1 MKWIA
6 HLFVGVLFASTV
18 STVSAQELTGRVV
31 DATDG
36 RPLAGAILLAADSTG
51 RQAGYTTSAADGAF
65 HLRPRQGMRAAWI
78 DVSMMGYRAQRF
90 DAARLPQEIRL
101 EASAVEI
108 REVEIRAPR
117 LSLRGDTV
125 SYNVSSFTEAQDRTI
140 ADVLRKM
147 PGIEIE
153 KSGEIRYNG
162 KAINKFYIEGMDMLD
177 GRYGLATNNI
187 APQDVASVEV
197 LENHQPIKAL
207 RDVLYSDR
215 AALNL
220 RLKKQARAHWTGTL
234 RGEGG
239 WSPDEV
245 LGRGSVF
252 AMRIAAQSQSMLNL
266 KGENT
271 GGDPTADLRQLTVEE
286 MLNGADNRYETPEWF
301 STGLSE
307 APLDDSRTRMNR
319 SAMGSADYLR
329 KLTDDYQLSGH
340 VAYGYDRL
348 TSDYA
353 SRIVRYLSDGELT
366 EELAERARRVDRQ
379 VGAHLKLLANTER
392 FYLMDRLSADLAWS
406 DFDAATTGTYPNRQQ
421 AEAPVHRVE
430 NDLSY
435 IRRSGRRTLTVTSNL
450 LWLTQ
455 PQQLDVLREGSAQ
468 HQRLDVDLLRMNH
481 NIAWGLEAGRR
492 WVFQFKGGVEA
503 LYRRFD
509 TALSGLEGVTAGP
522 LAADTRFGYGSLYLR
537 PTATYRT
544 QRLRLIFALPVDWRW
559 YRYTGGS
566 SCPLLWS
573 ANLSARWTPSA
584 CWTLS
589 ASGAMGEQGPDDQS
603 IYSVALLRDYR
614 TLTSGVAS
622 PRITLTRML
631 TTGVDYKNPLSG
643 IFAHLFLQRSW
654 SDRPWLATQ
663 EFEGDYIVAGQL
675 REVNRM
681 RSWSLSSGVSTNIDA
696 LHGQA
701 GVDLAWND
709 SSLEIRQQGVRMPYR
724 SGMLTLSP
732 RVNLRAARWLNIEYT
747 FNYRYTQLRIES
759 AVPTDR
765 HTFDQRLQLNL
776 TPAKN
781 LVLQLTGE
789 HYRTQLSDTQNKHLL
804 LVDASVRWKVGE
816 RWELWASATN
826 LLNETEY
833 AYTLFDGLS
842 TSSCRY
848 AIRPRDLLLGA
859 SWRF

>member
-1 MKWIA
+1 MKWIVFIA
-6 HLFVGVLFASTV
+6 VLLGFASAA
-18 STVSAQELTGRVV
+18 SAQELAGRVV
-31 DATDG
+31 DAADG
-36 RPLAGAILLAADSTG
+36 WPLAGAILLAADSTG
-51 RQAGYTTSAADGAF
+51 RQAGYTTSATDGTF
-65 HLRPRQGMRAAWI
+65 RLRPRQGMRAAWI

-90 DAARLPQEIRL
+90 DAARLPQELRL
-101 EASAVEI
+101 EASAVAI

-125 SYNVSSFTEAQDRTI
+125 SYNVASFTEAQDRTI

-147 PGIEIE
+147 PGIEVE
-153 KSGEIRYNG
+153 KTGEIRYNG
-162 KAINKFYIEGMDMLD
+162 EAINKFYIEGMDMLD
-177 GRYGLATNNI
+177 GRYSLATNNI

-197 LENHQPIKAL
+197 MENHQPIKAL

-220 RLKKQARAHWTGTL
+220 RLKKQARSHWTRTL
-234 RGEGG
+234 RGAGG
-239 WSPDEV
+239 WSPDEA
-245 LGRGSVF
+245 LGSGSAF

-266 KGENT
+266 KGDNT
-271 GGDPTADLRQLTVEE
+271 GEDPTADLHQLTVEE
-286 MLNGADNRYETPEWF
+286 MLNGADNRYEAPAWF

-307 APLDDSRTRMNR
+307 APLDDRRTRLNR
-319 SAMGSADYLR
+319 SVMTSADHLR

-348 TSDYA
+348 TSDCA
-353 SRIVRYLSDGELT
+353 SRIVRYLSDGELA
-366 EELAERARRVDRQ
+366 EELAEQAGLTDRQ
-379 VGAHLKLLANTER
+379 LAAHLKLLANTER

-406 DFDAATTGTYPNRQQ
+406 DFDAATTGSYPNRQQ
-421 AEAPVHRVE
+421 TEASAYRME
-430 NDLSY
+430 NDLNY

-455 PQQLDVLREGSAQ
+455 PQQLDVVRDGSAQ
-468 HQRLDVDLLRMNH
+468 RPTLDVDLLRMNH
-481 NIAWGLEAGRR
+481 HVAWGLEAGRR
-492 WVFQFKGGVEA
+492 WVFQLKGGIAA

-509 TALSGLEGVTAGP
+509 SSLNGLGIETSAP
-522 LAADTRFGYGSLYLR
+522 LAAENRFGYGSLYLR

-544 QRLRLIFALPVDWRW
+544 QRLRLMFALPVDWRY

-566 SCPLLWS
+566 DSPLLWS

-589 ASGAMGEQGPDDQS
+589 ASGAAGEQGAADAT
-603 IYSVALLRDYR
+603 IYPTVLLRDYR
-614 TLTSGVAS
+614 TLASGVALPVS
-622 PRITLTRML
+622 TPVRML
-631 TTGVDYKNPLSG
+631 AAGANYKNPLSG

-654 SDRPWLATQ
+654 YDLPWLATQ
-663 EFEGDYIVAGQL
+663 DFEGDYIVSGQL
-675 REVNRM
+675 REANRM
-681 RSWSLSSGVSTNIDA
+681 ASWSLASGVSTNIDA

-701 GVDLAWND
+701 GVDLAWSD
-709 SSLEIRQQGVRMPYR
+709 TRMEIRQQEIRMPYR
-724 SGMLTLSP
+724 SGVLTLSP
-732 RVNLRAARWLNIEYT
+732 RVNLRAARWFNVEYT

-759 AVPTDR
+759 AAPTDR
-765 HTFDQRLQLNL
+765 HAFDQRLQLNF
-776 TPAKN
+776 TPTQN

-789 HYRTQLSDTQNKHLL
+789 HYRTQLSDTQSKHLV

-816 RWELWASATN
+816 RWELWASAAN

-842 TSSCRY
+842 SSACRY
-848 AIRPRDLLLGA
+848 AIRPCNLLLGA

>member
-1 MKWIA
+1 MKWTVFIA
-6 HLFVGVLFASTV
+6 VILGFASA
-18 STVSAQELTGRVV
+18 VSAQELTGRVV
-31 DATDG
+31 DAADG

-51 RQAGYTTSAADGAF
+51 RQTGYATSAADGAF
-65 HLRPRQGMRAAWI
+65 RLRPRQGMRAARI

-125 SYNVSSFTEAQDRTI
+125 SYNVASFTEAQDRTI

-147 PGIEIE
+147 PGIEVE

-162 KAINKFYIEGMDMLD
+162 EAINKFYIEGMDMLD
-177 GRYGLATNNI
+177 GRYSLATNNI

-197 LENHQPIKAL
+197 MENHQPIKAL

-220 RLKKQARAHWTGTL
+220 RLKKQARSHWTGTL
-234 RGEGG
+234 RGAGG
-239 WSPDEV
+239 GSPDEV
-245 LGRGSVF
+245 LGSGSAF

-266 KGENT
+266 KGGNT
-271 GGDPTADLRQLTVEE
+271 GEDPTADLHQLTAEE
-286 MLNGADNRYETPEWF
+286 MLNGADNRYEAPAWF

-307 APLDDSRTRMNR
+307 APLDDSRTRLNR
-319 SAMGSADYLR
+319 SAMASADHLR

-340 VAYGYDRL
+340 VAWGYDRL

-353 SRIVRYLSDGELT
+353 SRIVRYLSDGELA
-366 EELAERARRVDRQ
+366 EELAERARLTDRQ
-379 VGAHLKLLANTER
+379 LAAHVKLLANTER

-406 DFDAATTGTYPNRQQ
+406 DFDAATTGSYPNRQQ
-421 AEAPVHRVE
+421 TEAPTHRVE
-430 NDLSY
+430 NDLNY
-435 IRRSGRRTLTVTSNL
+435 IRRTGRRTLTVTSNL

-455 PQQLDVLREGSAQ
+455 PQQLDVVREGSAQ
-468 HQRLDVDLLRMNH
+468 RQQLDVDLLRMNH

-492 WVFQFKGGVEA
+492 WSFQFKGGIAA
-503 LYRRFD
+503 LCQRFD
-509 TALSGLEGVTAGP
+509 SSLSGLEAETSAP

-544 QRLRLIFALPVDWRW
+544 QRLRLMFALPADWRY
-559 YRYTGGS
+559 YRYTGGNS
-566 SCPLLWS
+566 SPLLWS

-584 CWTLS
+584 CWALS
-589 ASGAMGEQGPDDQS
+589 ASGAAGEQGAAEATVYP
-603 IYSVALLRDYR
+603 ATLLRDYR
-614 TLTSGVAS
+614 TLASGAATPV
-622 PRITLTRML
+622 PTPVRML
-631 TTGVDYKNPLSG
+631 TAGANYKNPLSG

-654 SDRPWLATQ
+654 YDLPWLATQ
-663 EFEGDYIVAGQL
+663 DFEGDYIVSGQL
-675 REVNRM
+675 REANRM
-681 RSWSLSSGVSTNIDA
+681 ASWNLSTGLSTHIDA

-701 GVDLAWND
+701 GVDLAWSD
-709 SSLEIRQQGVRMPYR
+709 TRMEIRQQGVRMPYR
-724 SGMLTLSP
+724 SGVLTLSP

-759 AVPTDR
+759 AAPTDR
-765 HTFDQRLQLNL
+765 HAFDQRLQLNF

-789 HYRTQLSDTQNKHLL
+789 HYRTQLSDTRSKHLIL
-804 LVDASVRWKVGE
+804 ADVSLRWKAGL
-816 RWELWASATN
+816 RWEFFASAAN

-842 TSSCRY
+842 SSACRY
-848 AIRPRDLLLGA
+848 AIRPRDLLVGFN
-859 SWRF
+859 WKF

>member
-1 MKWIA
+1 MRWIVFIA
-6 HLFVGVLFASTV
+6 VILGFASA
-18 STVSAQELTGRVV
+18 VSAQELTGRVV
-31 DATDG
+31 DAADG

-51 RQAGYTTSAADGAF
+51 RQAGYATSAADGAF
-65 HLRPRQGMRAAWI
+65 RLRPRQGMRAARI

-125 SYNVSSFTEAQDRTI
+125 SYNVASFTEAQDRTI

-147 PGIEIE
+147 PGIEVE

-162 KAINKFYIEGMDMLD
+162 EAINKFYIEGMDMLD
-177 GRYGLATNNI
+177 GRYSLATNNI

-197 LENHQPIKAL
+197 MENHQPIKAL

-220 RLKKQARAHWTGTL
+220 RLKKQARSHWTGTL
-234 RGEGG
+234 RGAGG
-239 WSPDEV
+239 GSPDEV
-245 LGRGSVF
+245 LGSGSAF

-266 KGENT
+266 KGGNT
-271 GGDPTADLRQLTVEE
+271 GEDPTADLHQLTAEE
-286 MLNGADNRYETPEWF
+286 MLNGADNRYEAPAWF

-307 APLDDSRTRMNR
+307 APLDDSRTRLNR
-319 SAMGSADYLR
+319 SAMASADHLR

-340 VAYGYDRL
+340 VAWGYDRL

-353 SRIVRYLSDGELT
+353 SRIVRYLSDGELA
-366 EELAERARRVDRQ
+366 EELAERARLTDRQ
-379 VGAHLKLLANTER
+379 LAAHVKLLANTER

-406 DFDAATTGTYPNRQQ
+406 DFDAATTGSYPNRQQ
-421 AEAPVHRVE
+421 TEAPTHRVE
-430 NDLSY
+430 NDLNY
-435 IRRSGRRTLTVTSNL
+435 IRRTGRRTLTVTSNL

-455 PQQLDVLREGSAQ
+455 PQQLDVVREGSAQ
-468 HQRLDVDLLRMNH
+468 RQQLDVDLLRMNH

-492 WVFQFKGGVEA
+492 WSFQFKGGIAA
-503 LYRRFD
+503 LCRRFD
-509 TALSGLEGVTAGP
+509 SSLSGLEAETSAP

-544 QRLRLIFALPVDWRW
+544 QRLRLMFALPADWRY

-566 SCPLLWS
+566 SSPLLWS

-584 CWTLS
+584 CWALS
-589 ASGAMGEQGPDDQS
+589 ASGAAGEQGAAEATVYP
-603 IYSVALLRDYR
+603 ATLLRDYR
-614 TLTSGVAS
+614 TLASGAATPV
-622 PRITLTRML
+622 PTPVRML
-631 TTGVDYKNPLSG
+631 TAGANYKNPLSG

-654 SDRPWLATQ
+654 YDLPWLATQ
-663 EFEGDYIVAGQL
+663 DFEGDYIVSGQL
-675 REVNRM
+675 REANRM
-681 RSWSLSSGVSTNIDA
+681 ASWNLSTGLSTHIDA

-701 GVDLAWND
+701 GVDLAWSD
-709 SSLEIRQQGVRMPYR
+709 TRMEVCQQGVRMPYR
-724 SGMLTLSP
+724 SGVLTLSP
-732 RVNLRAARWLNIEYT
+732 RVNLRAARWLNVEYT

-759 AVPTDR
+759 AAPTDR
-765 HTFDQRLQLNL
+765 HAFDQRLQLNF

-789 HYRTQLSDTQNKHLL
+789 HYRTQLSDTRSKHLIL
-804 LVDASVRWKVGE
+804 ADVSLRWKAGL
-816 RWELWASATN
+816 RWEFFASAAN

-842 TSSCRY
+842 SSACRY
-848 AIRPRDLLLGA
+848 AIRPRDLLVGFN
-859 SWRF
+859 WKF

>member
-1 MKWIA
+1 MKWIVFIA
-6 HLFVGVLFASTV
+6 VLLGFASAA
-18 STVSAQELTGRVV
+18 SAQELAGRVV
-31 DATDG
+31 DAADG

-51 RQAGYTTSAADGAF
+51 RQAGYTTSATDGTF
-65 HLRPRQGMRAAWI
+65 RLRPRQGMRAAWI

-90 DAARLPQEIRL
+90 DAARLPQELRL
-101 EASAVEI
+101 EASAVAI

-125 SYNVSSFTEAQDRTI
+125 SYNVASFTEAQDRTI

-147 PGIEIE
+147 PGIEVE
-153 KSGEIRYNG
+153 KTGEIRYNG
-162 KAINKFYIEGMDMLD
+162 EAINKFYIEGMDMLD
-177 GRYGLATNNI
+177 GRYSLATNNI

-197 LENHQPIKAL
+197 MENHQPIKAL

-220 RLKKQARAHWTGTL
+220 RLKKQARSHWTGTL
-234 RGEGG
+234 RGAGG
-239 WSPDEV
+239 WSPDEA
-245 LGRGSVF
+245 LGSGSAF

-266 KGENT
+266 KGDNT
-271 GGDPTADLRQLTVEE
+271 GEDPTADLHQLTVEE
-286 MLNGADNRYETPEWF
+286 MLNGADNRYETPAWF

-307 APLDDSRTRMNR
+307 APLDDRRTRLNR
-319 SAMGSADYLR
+319 SVMTSADHLR

-348 TSDYA
+348 TSDCA
-353 SRIVRYLSDGELT
+353 SRIVRYLSDGELA
-366 EELAERARRVDRQ
+366 EELAEQAGLTDRQ
-379 VGAHLKLLANTER
+379 LAAHLKLLANTER

-406 DFDAATTGTYPNRQQ
+406 DFDAATTGSYPNRQQ
-421 AEAPVHRVE
+421 TEAPAYRME
-430 NDLSY
+430 NDLNY

-455 PQQLDVLREGSAQ
+455 PQQLDVVRDGSAQ
-468 HQRLDVDLLRMNH
+468 RQTLDVDLLRMNH
-481 NIAWGLEAGRR
+481 NVAWGLEAGRR
-492 WVFQFKGGVEA
+492 WLFQFKGGIAA

-509 TALSGLEGVTAGP
+509 SSLNGLGIETSAP
-522 LAADTRFGYGSLYLR
+522 LAAENRFGYGSLYLR

-544 QRLRLIFALPVDWRW
+544 QRLRLMFALPVDWRY

-566 SCPLLWS
+566 DSPLLWS

-589 ASGAMGEQGPDDQS
+589 ASGAAGEQGAADAT
-603 IYSVALLRDYR
+603 IYPTVLLRDYR
-614 TLTSGVAS
+614 TLASGVALPVS
-622 PRITLTRML
+622 TPVRML
-631 TTGVDYKNPLSG
+631 AAGANYKNPLSG

-654 SDRPWLATQ
+654 YDLPWLATQ
-663 EFEGDYIVAGQL
+663 DFEDYYIVSGRL
-675 REVNRM
+675 REANRM
-681 RSWSLSSGVSTNIDA
+681 ASWSLSSGVSTNIDA

-701 GVDLAWND
+701 GVDLAWSD
-709 SSLEIRQQGVRMPYR
+709 TRMEIRQQEIRMPYH
-724 SGMLTLSP
+724 SGVLTLSP
-732 RVNLRAARWLNIEYT
+732 RVNLRAARWFNVEYT

-759 AVPTDR
+759 AAPTDR
-765 HTFDQRLQLNL
+765 HAFDQRLQLNF
-776 TPAKN
+776 TPTQN

-789 HYRTQLSDTQNKHLL
+789 HYRTQLSDTQSKHLV

-816 RWELWASATN
+816 RWELWASAAN

-842 TSSCRY
+842 SSACRY
-848 AIRPRDLLLGA
+848 AIRPCNLLLGA

>member
-1 MKWIA
+1 MRWIVFIA
-6 HLFVGVLFASTV
+6 VILGFASA
-18 STVSAQELTGRVV
+18 VSAQELTGRVV
-31 DATDG
+31 DAADG

-51 RQAGYTTSAADGAF
+51 RQAGYATSAADGAF
-65 HLRPRQGMRAAWI
+65 CLRPRQGMRAARI
-78 DVSMMGYRAQRF
+78 DVSMMGYRTQRF

-125 SYNVSSFTEAQDRTI
+125 SYNVASFTEAQDRTI

-153 KSGEIRYNG
+153 KTGEIRYNG
-162 KAINKFYIEGMDMLD
+162 EAINKFYIEGMDMLD
-177 GRYGLATNNI
+177 GRYSLATNNI

-197 LENHQPIKAL
+197 MENHQPIKAL

-220 RLKKQARAHWTGTL
+220 RLKKQARSHWTGTL
-234 RGEGG
+234 RGAGG
-239 WSPDEV
+239 GSPDEV
-245 LGRGSVF
+245 LGSGSAF

-266 KGENT
+266 KGDNT
-271 GGDPTADLRQLTVEE
+271 GEDPTADLHQLTAEE
-286 MLNGADNRYETPEWF
+286 MLNGTDNRYEAPAWF

-307 APLDDSRTRMNR
+307 APLDDSRTRLNR
-319 SAMGSADYLR
+319 SVMASADHLR

-340 VAYGYDRL
+340 VAWGYDRL

-353 SRIVRYLSDGELT
+353 SRIVRYLSDGELA
-366 EELAERARRVDRQ
+366 EELAERARLTDRQ
-379 VGAHLKLLANTER
+379 LAAHVKLLANTER

-406 DFDAATTGTYPNRQQ
+406 DFDAATTGSYPNRQQ
-421 AEAPVHRVE
+421 TEAPTHRVE
-430 NDLSY
+430 NDLNY
-435 IRRSGRRTLTVTSNL
+435 IRRTGRRTLTVTSNL

-455 PQQLDVLREGSAQ
+455 PQQLDVVREGSAQ
-468 HQRLDVDLLRMNH
+468 RQQLDVDLLRMNH

-492 WVFQFKGGVEA
+492 WSFQFKGGIAA
-503 LYRRFD
+503 LCRRFD
-509 TALSGLEGVTAGP
+509 SSLSGLEAETSAP

-544 QRLRLIFALPVDWRW
+544 QRLRLMFALPADWRY

-566 SCPLLWS
+566 SSPLLWS

-584 CWTLS
+584 CWALS
-589 ASGAMGEQGPDDQS
+589 ASGAAGEQGAAEATVYP
-603 IYSVALLRDYR
+603 ATLLRDYR
-614 TLTSGVAS
+614 TLASGAATPV
-622 PRITLTRML
+622 PTPVRML
-631 TTGVDYKNPLSG
+631 TAGANYKNPLSG

-654 SDRPWLATQ
+654 YDLPWLATQ
-663 EFEGDYIVAGQL
+663 DFEGDYIVSGQL
-675 REVNRM
+675 REANRM
-681 RSWSLSSGVSTNIDA
+681 ASWNLSTGLSTHIDA

-701 GVDLAWND
+701 GVDLAWSD
-709 SSLEIRQQGVRMPYR
+709 TRMEVCQQGVRMPYR
-724 SGMLTLSP
+724 SGVLTLSP
-732 RVNLRAARWLNIEYT
+732 RVNLRAARWLNVEYT

-759 AVPTDR
+759 AAPTDR
-765 HTFDQRLQLNL
+765 HAFDQRLQLNF

-789 HYRTQLSDTQNKHLL
+789 HYRTQLSDTRSKHLIL
-804 LVDASVRWKVGE
+804 ADVSLRWKAGL
-816 RWELWASATN
+816 RWEFFASAAN

-842 TSSCRY
+842 SSACRY
-848 AIRPRDLLLGA
+848 AIRPRDLLVGFN
-859 SWRF
+859 WKF

>member
-1 MKWIA
+1 MKWIVFIA
-6 HLFVGVLFASTV
+6 VLLGFASAA
-18 STVSAQELTGRVV
+18 SAQELAGRVV
-31 DATDG
+31 DAADG
-36 RPLAGAILLAADSTG
+36 WPLAGAFLLAADSPG
-51 RQAGYTTSAADGAF
+51 RPAGYTTSATDGSF
-65 HLRPRQGMRAAWI
+65 RLRPRQGMRAAWI

-90 DAARLPQEIRL
+90 DAARLPQELRL
-101 EASAVEI
+101 EASAVAI

-125 SYNVSSFTEAQDRTI
+125 SYNVASFTEAQDRTI

-147 PGIEIE
+147 PGIEVE
-153 KSGEIRYNG
+153 KTGEIRYNG
-162 KAINKFYIEGMDMLD
+162 EAINKFYIEGMDMLD
-177 GRYGLATNNI
+177 GRYSLATNNI

-197 LENHQPIKAL
+197 MENHQPIKAL

-220 RLKKQARAHWTGTL
+220 RLKKQARSHWTRTL
-234 RGEGG
+234 RGAGG
-239 WSPDEV
+239 WSPDEA
-245 LGRGSVF
+245 LGSGSAF

-266 KGENT
+266 KGDNT
-271 GGDPTADLRQLTVEE
+271 GEDPTADLHQLTVEE
-286 MLNGADNRYETPEWF
+286 MLNGADNRYEAPAWF

-307 APLDDSRTRMNR
+307 APLDDRRTRLNR
-319 SAMGSADYLR
+319 SVMTSADHLR

-348 TSDYA
+348 TSDCA
-353 SRIVRYLSDGELT
+353 SRIVRYLSDGELA
-366 EELAERARRVDRQ
+366 EELAEQAGLTDRQ
-379 VGAHLKLLANTER
+379 LAAHLKLLANTER

-406 DFDAATTGTYPNRQQ
+406 DFDAATTGSYPNRQQ
-421 AEAPVHRVE
+421 TEASAYRME
-430 NDLSY
+430 NDLNY

-455 PQQLDVLREGSAQ
+455 PQQLDVVRDGSAQ
-468 HQRLDVDLLRMNH
+468 RQTLDVDLLRMNH
-481 NIAWGLEAGRR
+481 NVAWGLEAGRR
-492 WVFQFKGGVEA
+492 WLFQFKGGIAA

-509 TALSGLEGVTAGP
+509 SSLNGLGIETSAP
-522 LAADTRFGYGSLYLR
+522 LAAENRFGYGSLYLR

-544 QRLRLIFALPVDWRW
+544 QRLRLMFALPVDWRY

-566 SCPLLWS
+566 DSPLLWS

-589 ASGAMGEQGPDDQS
+589 ASGAAGEQGAADAT
-603 IYSVALLRDYR
+603 IYPTVLLRDYR
-614 TLTSGVAS
+614 TLASGVALPVS
-622 PRITLTRML
+622 TPVRML
-631 TTGVDYKNPLSG
+631 AAGANYKNPLSG

-654 SDRPWLATQ
+654 YDLPWLATQ
-663 EFEGDYIVAGQL
+663 DFEGDYIVSGQL
-675 REVNRM
+675 REANRM
-681 RSWSLSSGVSTNIDA
+681 ASWSLASGVSTNIDA

-701 GVDLAWND
+701 GVDLAWSD
-709 SSLEIRQQGVRMPYR
+709 TRMEIRQQEIRMPYR
-724 SGMLTLSP
+724 SGVLTLSP
-732 RVNLRAARWLNIEYT
+732 RVNLRAARWFNVEYT

-759 AVPTDR
+759 AAPTDR
-765 HTFDQRLQLNL
+765 HAFDQRLQLNF
-776 TPAKN
+776 TPTQN

-789 HYRTQLSDTQNKHLL
+789 HYRTQLSDTQSKHLV

-816 RWELWASATN
+816 RWELWASAAN

-842 TSSCRY
+842 SSACRY
-848 AIRPRDLLLGA
+848 AIRPCNLLLGA

>member
-1 MKWIA
+1 MKWIVF
-6 HLFVGVLFASTV
+6 FVVLLGIAASA
-18 STVSAQELTGRVV
+18 SAQELAGRVV
-31 DATDG
+31 DAADG

-65 HLRPRQGMRAAWI
+65 RLRPRQGMRAAWI

-90 DAARLPQEIRL
+90 NAARLPQEIRL
-101 EASAVEI
+101 AASAVEI

-125 SYNVSSFTEAQDRTI
+125 SYNVASFTAAQDRTI

-153 KSGEIRYNG
+153 KTGEIRYNG
-162 KAINKFYIEGMDMLD
+162 EAINKFYIEGMDMLD
-177 GRYGLATNNI
+177 GRYSLATNNI

-197 LENHQPIKAL
+197 MENHQPIKAL

-234 RGEGG
+234 RGAGG

-245 LGRGSVF
+245 LGSGSAF
-252 AMRIAAQSQSMLNL
+252 AMRIAARSQSMLNL
-266 KGENT
+266 KGDNT
-271 GGDPTADLRQLTVEE
+271 GEDPTSDLRQLTVEE

-301 STGLSE
+301 TTGLSK
-307 APLDDSRTRMNR
+307 APLDDRRTRLNR
-319 SAMGSADYLR
+319 SVMASADYLR
-329 KLTDDYQLSGH
+329 KLTEDYQLSGH
-340 VAYGYDRL
+340 VAWGYDRL

-353 SRIVRYLSDGELT
+353 SRIVRYLANGELA
-366 EELAERARRVDRQ
+366 EELAEQARLTDRQ
-379 VGAHLKLLANTER
+379 LAAQVKLLANTER

-406 DFDAATTGTYPNRQQ
+406 DFDARTTGSYPNRQQ
-421 AEAPVHRVE
+421 TEAPTHRVE
-430 NDLSY
+430 NDLNY
-435 IRRSGRRTLTVTSNL
+435 IRRTGRRTFTVTSNL

-455 PQQLDVLREGSAQ
+455 PQQLDVVREGSAQ
-468 HQRLDVDLLRMNH
+468 WQTLDVDLLRMNH
-481 NIAWGLEAGRR
+481 NVAWGLEAGRR
-492 WVFQFKGGVEA
+492 WVFQFKGGVAA

-509 TALSGLEGVTAGP
+509 AALSGLGVETSAP
-522 LAADTRFGYGSLYLR
+522 LAADTHFGYGSLYLR

-544 QRLRLIFALPVDWRW
+544 QRLRLMLALPVDWRC
-559 YRYTGGS
+559 YRYTDGS
-566 SCPLLWS
+566 SSPLLWS

-589 ASGAMGEQGPDDQS
+589 ASGAAGEQGADDSS
-603 IYSVALLRDYR
+603 IYPAALLRDYR
-614 TLTSGVAS
+614 TLASGAAS
-622 PRITLTRML
+622 PVSTSMRML
-631 TTGVDYKNPLSG
+631 AAGANYKNPLSG

-654 SDRPWLATQ
+654 YDLPWLATQ
-663 EFEGDYIVAGQL
+663 DFEGDYIVSGQL
-675 REVNRM
+675 REANRM
-681 RSWSLSSGVSTNIDA
+681 ASWSLASGVSTNIDA
-696 LHGQA
+696 LYGQA
-701 GVDLAWND
+701 GVDLTWSD
-709 SSLEIRQQGVRMPYR
+709 TQMEISQQGVRMPYR
-724 SGMLTLSP
+724 SGVLTLSP
-732 RVNLRAARWLNIEYT
+732 RVNLRAARWLNVEYT

-759 AVPTDR
+759 AAPTDR
-765 HTFDQRLQLNL
+765 HAFDQRLQLNF
-776 TPAKN
+776 TPAPN

-789 HYRTQLSDTQNKHLL
+789 HYRTQLSDTRSKHLVL
-804 LVDASVRWKVGE
+804 LDASVRWKVGQ
-816 RWELWASATN
+816 RWELWAAATN

-842 TSSCRY
+842 SSTCRY
-848 AIRPRDLLLGA
+848 AIRPCNLLLGT

>member
-1 MKWIA
+1 MKWIVF
-6 HLFVGVLFASTV
+6 FVVLLGIAASA
-18 STVSAQELTGRVV
+18 SAQELAGRVV
-31 DATDG
+31 DAADG

-65 HLRPRQGMRAAWI
+65 RLRPRQGMRAAWI

-90 DAARLPQEIRL
+90 NAARLPQEIRL
-101 EASAVEI
+101 AASAVEI

-125 SYNVSSFTEAQDRTI
+125 SYNVASFTEAQDRTI

-153 KSGEIRYNG
+153 KTGEIRYNG
-162 KAINKFYIEGMDMLD
+162 EAINKFYIEGMDMLD
-177 GRYGLATNNI
+177 GRYSLATNNI

-197 LENHQPIKAL
+197 MENHQPIKAL

-234 RGEGG
+234 RGAGG

-245 LGRGSVF
+245 LGSGSAF
-252 AMRIAAQSQSMLNL
+252 AMRIATRSQSMLNL
-266 KGENT
+266 KGDNT
-271 GGDPTADLRQLTVEE
+271 GEDPTSDLRQLTVEE

-301 STGLSE
+301 TTGLSE
-307 APLDDSRTRMNR
+307 APLDDRRTRLNHSVM
-319 SAMGSADYLR
+319 ASADYLR
-329 KLTDDYQLSGH
+329 KLTEDYQLSGH
-340 VAYGYDRL
+340 VAWGYDRL

-353 SRIVRYLSDGELT
+353 SRIVRYLANGELA
-366 EELAERARRVDRQ
+366 EELAEQAGLTDRQ
-379 VGAHLKLLANTER
+379 LAAHLKLLANTER

-406 DFDAATTGTYPNRQQ
+406 DFDARTTGSYPNRQQ
-421 AEAPVHRVE
+421 TEAPTHRVE
-430 NDLSY
+430 NDLNY
-435 IRRSGRRTLTVTSNL
+435 IRRTGRRTFTVTSNL

-455 PQQLDVLREGSAQ
+455 PQQLDVVREGSAQ
-468 HQRLDVDLLRMNH
+468 RQRLAMDLLRMSH
-481 NIAWGLEAGRR
+481 NVAWGLEAGRR
-492 WVFQFKGGVEA
+492 WVFQFKGGVAA

-509 TALSGLEGVTAGP
+509 TALSGLGVETSVP
-522 LAADTRFGYGSLYLR
+522 LAADNRFGYGSLYLR

-544 QRLRLIFALPVDWRW
+544 QRLRLMLALPVDWRC
-559 YRYTGGS
+559 YRYTDGS
-566 SCPLLWS
+566 SSPLLWS

-589 ASGAMGEQGPDDQS
+589 ASGAAGEQGADDSS
-603 IYSVALLRDYR
+603 IYPAALLRDYR
-614 TLTSGVAS
+614 TLASGAAS
-622 PRITLTRML
+622 PVSTPMRML
-631 TTGVDYKNPLSG
+631 AAGANYKNPLSG

-654 SDRPWLATQ
+654 YDLPWLATQ
-663 EFEGDYIVAGQL
+663 DFEGDYIVSGQL
-675 REVNRM
+675 REANRM
-681 RSWSLSSGVSTNIDA
+681 ASWSLASGVSTNIDA
-696 LHGQA
+696 LYGQA
-701 GVDLAWND
+701 GVDLTWSD
-709 SSLEIRQQGVRMPYR
+709 TQMEISQQGVRMPYR
-724 SGMLTLSP
+724 SGVLTLSP
-732 RVNLRAARWLNIEYT
+732 RVNLRAARWLNVEYT

-759 AVPTDR
+759 AAPTDR
-765 HTFDQRLQLNL
+765 HAFDQRLQLNF
-776 TPAKN
+776 TPAPN

-789 HYRTQLSDTQNKHLL
+789 HYRTQLSDTRSKHLVL
-804 LVDASVRWKVGE
+804 LDASVRWKVGQ
-816 RWELWASATN
+816 RWELWAAATN

-842 TSSCRY
+842 SSTCRY
-848 AIRPRDLLLGA
+848 AIRPCNLLLGA

>member
-1 MKWIA
+1 MKWIVFIA
-6 HLFVGVLFASTV
+6 VLLGFASAA
-18 STVSAQELTGRVV
+18 SAQELAGRVV
-31 DATDG
+31 DAADG
-36 RPLAGAILLAADSTG
+36 WPLAGAILLAADSTG
-51 RQAGYTTSAADGAF
+51 RQAGYTTSATDGTF
-65 HLRPRQGMRAAWI
+65 RLRPRQGMRAAWI

-90 DAARLPQEIRL
+90 DAARLPQELRL
-101 EASAVEI
+101 EASAVAI

-125 SYNVSSFTEAQDRTI
+125 SYNVASFTEAQDRTI

-147 PGIEIE
+147 PGIEVE
-153 KSGEIRYNG
+153 KTGEIRYNG
-162 KAINKFYIEGMDMLD
+162 EAINKFYIEGMDMLD
-177 GRYGLATNNI
+177 GRYSLATNNI

-197 LENHQPIKAL
+197 MENHQPIKAL

-220 RLKKQARAHWTGTL
+220 RLKKQARSHWTRTL
-234 RGEGG
+234 RGAGG
-239 WSPDEV
+239 WSPDEA
-245 LGRGSVF
+245 LGSGSAF

-266 KGENT
+266 KGDNT
-271 GGDPTADLRQLTVEE
+271 GEDPTADLRQLTVEE
-286 MLNGADNRYETPEWF
+286 MLNGSDNRYEAPAWF
-301 STGLSE
+301 STGFSE
-307 APLDDSRTRMNR
+307 APLDDRRTRLNR
-319 SAMGSADYLR
+319 SVMTSADHLR

-348 TSDYA
+348 TSDCA
-353 SRIVRYLSDGELT
+353 SRIVRYLSDGELA
-366 EELAERARRVDRQ
+366 EELAEQAGLTDRQ
-379 VGAHLKLLANTER
+379 LAAHLKLLANTER

-406 DFDAATTGTYPNRQQ
+406 DFDAATTGSYPNRQQ
-421 AEAPVHRVE
+421 TEASAYRME
-430 NDLSY
+430 NDLNY

-455 PQQLDVLREGSAQ
+455 PQQLDVVRDGSAQ
-468 HQRLDVDLLRMNH
+468 RQTLDVDLLRMNH
-481 NIAWGLEAGRR
+481 NVAWGLEAGRR
-492 WVFQFKGGVEA
+492 WLFQFKGGIAA

-509 TALSGLEGVTAGP
+509 SSLNGLGIETSAP
-522 LAADTRFGYGSLYLR
+522 LAAENRFGYGSLYLR

-544 QRLRLIFALPVDWRW
+544 QRLRLMFALPVDWRY

-566 SCPLLWS
+566 DSPLLWS

-589 ASGAMGEQGPDDQS
+589 ASGAAGEQGAADAT
-603 IYSVALLRDYR
+603 IYPTVLLRDYR
-614 TLTSGVAS
+614 TLASGVALPVS
-622 PRITLTRML
+622 TPVRML
-631 TTGVDYKNPLSG
+631 AAGANYKNPLSG

-654 SDRPWLATQ
+654 YDLPWLATQ
-663 EFEGDYIVAGQL
+663 DFEGDYIVSGQL
-675 REVNRM
+675 REANRM
-681 RSWSLSSGVSTNIDA
+681 ASWSLASGVSTNIDA

-701 GVDLAWND
+701 GVDLAWSD
-709 SSLEIRQQGVRMPYR
+709 TRMEIRQQEIRMPYR
-724 SGMLTLSP
+724 SGVLTLSP
-732 RVNLRAARWLNIEYT
+732 RVNLRAARWFNVEYT

-759 AVPTDR
+759 AAPTDR
-765 HTFDQRLQLNL
+765 HAFDQRLQLNF
-776 TPAKN
+776 TPTQN

-789 HYRTQLSDTQNKHLL
+789 HYRTQLSDTQSKHLV

-816 RWELWASATN
+816 RWELWASAAN

-842 TSSCRY
+842 SSACRY
-848 AIRPRDLLLGA
+848 AIRPCNLLLGA

>member
-1 MKWIA
+1 MKWIVF
-6 HLFVGVLFASTV
+6 FVILLGFAFSA
-18 STVSAQELTGRVV
+18 SAQEMTGRVV
-31 DATDG
+31 DAADG
-36 RPLAGAILLAADSTG
+36 RPLAGTILLAADSTG
-51 RQAGYTTSAADGAF
+51 QQAGYTTSAADGAF
-65 HLRPRQGMRAAWI
+65 HLRPRQGMRAVWI

-90 DAARLPQEIRL
+90 DAARLPREIRL
-101 EASAVEI
+101 AASAVEI

-125 SYNVSSFTEAQDRTI
+125 SYNVASFTEAQDRTI

-147 PGIEIE
+147 PGIEVE

-239 WSPDEV
+239 WSPDEA
-245 LGRGSVF
+245 LGSGSAF

-266 KGENT
+266 KGDNT
-271 GGDPTADLRQLTVEE
+271 GEDPTADLRQLTVEE
-286 MLNGADNRYETPEWF
+286 MLNGADNRYETPAWF

-307 APLDDSRTRMNR
+307 APLDDRRTRLNHSVM
-319 SAMGSADYLR
+319 ASADYLR
-329 KLTDDYQLSGH
+329 KLTEDYQLSGH
-340 VAYGYDRL
+340 VAWGYDRL

-353 SRIVRYLSDGELT
+353 SRIVRYLANGELA
-366 EELAERARRVDRQ
+366 EELAEQARLTDRQ
-379 VGAHLKLLANTER
+379 LAAQVKLLANTER

-406 DFDAATTGTYPNRQQ
+406 DFDARTTGSYPNRQQ
-421 AEAPVHRVE
+421 TEAPTHRVE
-430 NDLSY
+430 NDLNY
-435 IRRSGRRTLTVTSNL
+435 IRRTGRRTLTVTSNL

-455 PQQLDVLREGSAQ
+455 PQQLDVVREGSAQ
-468 HQRLDVDLLRMNH
+468 RQRLDMDLLRMNH
-481 NIAWGLEAGRR
+481 NVAWGLEAGRR
-492 WVFQFKGGVEA
+492 WVFQFKGGVAA

-509 TALSGLEGVTAGP
+509 TALSGLGVETSAP
-522 LAADTRFGYGSLYLR
+522 LAADSHFGYGSLYLR

-544 QRLRLIFALPVDWRW
+544 QRLRLMLALPVDWRC
-559 YRYTGGS
+559 YRYTDGGS
-566 SCPLLWS
+566 SPLLWS

-589 ASGAMGEQGPDDQS
+589 ASGAAGEQGADDSS
-603 IYSVALLRDYR
+603 IYPAALLRDYR
-614 TLTSGVAS
+614 TLASGAAS
-622 PRITLTRML
+622 PVSTPMRML
-631 TTGVDYKNPLSG
+631 AAGANYKNPLSG

-654 SDRPWLATQ
+654 YDLPWLATQ
-663 EFEGDYIVAGQL
+663 DFEGDYIVSGQL
-675 REVNRM
+675 REANRM
-681 RSWSLSSGVSTNIDA
+681 ASWSLASGVSTNIDA

-701 GVDLAWND
+701 GVDLTWSD
-709 SSLEIRQQGVRMPYR
+709 TQMEISQQGVRMPYR
-724 SGMLTLSP
+724 SGVLTLSP
-732 RVNLRAARWLNIEYT
+732 RVNLRAARWLNVEYT

-759 AVPTDR
+759 AAPTDR
-765 HTFDQRLQLNL
+765 HAFDQRLQLNF
-776 TPAKN
+776 TPAPN

-789 HYRTQLSDTQNKHLL
+789 HYRTQLSDTRSKHLVL
-804 LVDASVRWKVGE
+804 LDASVRWKVGQ
-816 RWELWASATN
+816 RWELWAAATN

-842 TSSCRY
+842 SSTCRY
-848 AIRPRDLLLGA
+848 AIRPCNLLLGA

>member
-6 HLFVGVLFASTV
+6 YLFVVVLFAT
-18 STVSAQELTGRVV
+18 TASAQELTGRVV
-31 DATDG
+31 DAADG

-125 SYNVSSFTEAQDRTI
+125 SYNVASFTEAQDRTI

-153 KSGEIRYNG
+153 KTGEIRYNG
-162 KAINKFYIEGMDMLD
+162 KAINRFYIEGMDMLD

-207 RDVLYSDR
+207 RDVQFSDR

-220 RLKKQARAHWTGTL
+220 RLKKQARSHWTGTL

-245 LGRGSVF
+245 LGRGSIF

-286 MLNGADNRYETPEWF
+286 MLNGADNRYETPKWF

-348 TSDYA
+348 SSDYA

-379 VGAHLKLLANTER
+379 VAAHLKLLANTER

-406 DFDAATTGTYPNRQQ
+406 DFDARTTGSYPNRQQ
-421 AEAPVHRVE
+421 AEAPAHRVE
-430 NDLSY
+430 NDLNY

-455 PQQLDVLREGSAQ
+455 PQLLDVLREGSAQ
-468 HQRLDVDLLRMNH
+468 HQRLDIDLLRMNH

-492 WVFQFKGGVEA
+492 WLFQFKGGIAA

-509 TALSGLEGVTAGP
+509 SALSGLEGVTSGT
-522 LAADTRFGYGSLYLR
+522 LAADARFGYGSLYLR

-544 QRLRLIFALPVDWRW
+544 QRLRLLFALPVDWRW
-559 YRYTGGS
+559 YRYTGGQAD
-566 SCPLLWS
+566 PLLRS

-589 ASGAMGEQGPDDQS
+589 ASGAAGEQGPDDQS

-614 TLTSGVAS
+614 TLTSGIAS
-622 PRITLTRML
+622 PRTTPTRML
-631 TTGVDYKNPLSG
+631 TAGVDYKNPLSG

-663 EFEGDYIVAGQL
+663 EFEGDYIVTGQL
-675 REVNRM
+675 HETNRM
-681 RSWSLSSGVSTNIDA
+681 ASWSLLSGVSTNIDA

-709 SSLEIRQQGVRMPYR
+709 SSLEIQQQGVRMPYR
-724 SGMLTLSP
+724 SGVLILSP
-732 RVNLRAARWLNIEYT
+732 RINLRFTRWFNAEYT

-804 LVDASVRWKVGE
+804 LIDASVRWKAGE
-816 RWELWASATN
+816 RWELWASAAN

-842 TSSCRY
+842 SSASRY
-848 AIRPRDLLLGA
+848 AIRPCNVLLGA
-859 SWRF
+859 GWRF

>member
-1 MKWIA
+1 MRWIVF
-6 HLFVGVLFASTV
+6 LVVLLCFTTTA
-18 STVSAQELTGRVV
+18 SAQDLTGRVV
-31 DATDG
+31 DAADG
-36 RPLAGAILLAADSTG
+36 RPIAGAILLAADSTG
-51 RQAGYTTSAADGAF
+51 RQAGYATSAADGAF
-65 HLRPRQGMRAAWI
+65 RLRPRQGMRAARI

-125 SYNVSSFTEAQDRTI
+125 SYNVASFTEAQDRTI

-147 PGIEIE
+147 PGIEVE

-162 KAINKFYIEGMDMLD
+162 EAINKFYIEGMDMLD
-177 GRYGLATNNI
+177 GRYSLATNNI

-197 LENHQPIKAL
+197 MENHQPIKAL

-220 RLKKQARAHWTGTL
+220 RLKKQARSHWTGTL
-234 RGEGG
+234 RGAGG
-239 WSPDEV
+239 GSPDEV
-245 LGRGSVF
+245 LGSGSAF

-266 KGENT
+266 KGDNT
-271 GGDPTADLRQLTVEE
+271 GEDPTADLHQLTTEE
-286 MLNGADNRYETPEWF
+286 MLNGADNRYDTPAWF

-307 APLDDSRTRMNR
+307 APLDDSRTRLNR
-319 SAMGSADYLR
+319 SAMASADHLR

-340 VAYGYDRL
+340 VAWGYDRL

-353 SRIVRYLSDGELT
+353 SRIVRYLSDGELA
-366 EELAERARRVDRQ
+366 EELAERARLTDRQ
-379 VGAHLKLLANTER
+379 LAAHVKLLANTER

-406 DFDAATTGTYPNRQQ
+406 DFDAATTGSYPNRQQ
-421 AEAPVHRVE
+421 TEAPTHRVE
-430 NDLSY
+430 NDLNY
-435 IRRSGRRTLTVTSNL
+435 IRRTGRRTLTVTSNL

-455 PQQLDVLREGSAQ
+455 PQQLDVVREGSAQ
-468 HQRLDVDLLRMNH
+468 RQQLDVDLLRMNH

-492 WVFQFKGGVEA
+492 WSFQFKGGIAA
-503 LYRRFD
+503 LCRRFD
-509 TALSGLEGVTAGP
+509 ISLSGLEAETSAP

-544 QRLRLIFALPVDWRW
+544 QRLRLMFALPADWRY

-566 SCPLLWS
+566 SSPLLWS

-584 CWTLS
+584 CWILS
-589 ASGAMGEQGPDDQS
+589 ASGAAGEQGAAEATVYP
-603 IYSVALLRDYR
+603 ATLLRDYR
-614 TLTSGVAS
+614 TLASGAATPV
-622 PRITLTRML
+622 PTPVRML
-631 TTGVDYKNPLSG
+631 TAGANYKNPLSG

-654 SDRPWLATQ
+654 YDLPWLATQ
-663 EFEGDYIVAGQL
+663 DFEGDYIVSGQL
-675 REVNRM
+675 REANRM
-681 RSWSLSSGVSTNIDA
+681 ASWNLSTGLSTHIDA

-701 GVDLAWND
+701 GVDLAWSD
-709 SSLEIRQQGVRMPYR
+709 TRMEICQQGVRMPYR
-724 SGMLTLSP
+724 SGVLTLSP
-732 RVNLRAARWLNIEYT
+732 RVNLRAARWLNVEYT

-759 AVPTDR
+759 AAPTDR
-765 HTFDQRLQLNL
+765 HAFDQRLQLNF

-789 HYRTQLSDTQNKHLL
+789 HYRTQLSDTRSKHLIL
-804 LVDASVRWKVGE
+804 ADVSLRWKAGL
-816 RWELWASATN
+816 RWEFFASAAN

-842 TSSCRY
+842 SSACRY
-848 AIRPRDLLLGA
+848 AIRPRDLLVGF
-859 SWRF
+859 SWKF

>member
-1 MKWIA
+1 MKWIVF
-6 HLFVGVLFASTV
+6 FVVLLGIAASA
-18 STVSAQELTGRVV
+18 SAQELAGRVV
-31 DATDG
+31 DAADG

-65 HLRPRQGMRAAWI
+65 RLRPRQGMRAAWI

-90 DAARLPQEIRL
+90 NAARLPQEIRL
-101 EASAVEI
+101 AASAVEI

-125 SYNVSSFTEAQDRTI
+125 SYNVASFTEAQDRTI

-153 KSGEIRYNG
+153 KTGEIRYNG
-162 KAINKFYIEGMDMLD
+162 EAINKFYIEGMDMLD
-177 GRYGLATNNI
+177 GRYSLATNNI

-197 LENHQPIKAL
+197 MENHQPIKAL

-234 RGEGG
+234 RGAGG

-245 LGRGSVF
+245 LGSGSAF
-252 AMRIAAQSQSMLNL
+252 AMRIAARSQSMLNL
-266 KGENT
+266 KGDNT
-271 GGDPTADLRQLTVEE
+271 GEDPTADLRQLSVEE
-286 MLNGADNRYETPEWF
+286 MLNGADNRYEAPAWF

-307 APLDDSRTRMNR
+307 APLDDRRTRLNHSVM
-319 SAMGSADYLR
+319 ASADYLR
-329 KLTDDYQLSGH
+329 KLTEDYQLSGH
-340 VAYGYDRL
+340 IACGYDRL

-366 EELAERARRVDRQ
+366 EELAEQARLTDRQ
-379 VGAHLKLLANTER
+379 LAAQVKLLANTER

-406 DFDAATTGTYPNRQQ
+406 DFDARTTGSYPNRQQ
-421 AEAPVHRVE
+421 TVAPTHRVE
-430 NDLSY
+430 NDLNY
-435 IRRSGRRTLTVTSNL
+435 IRRTGRRTLTVTSNL

-455 PQQLDVLREGSAQ
+455 PQQLDVVREGSAQ
-468 HQRLDVDLLRMNH
+468 RQRLAMDLLRMSH
-481 NIAWGLEAGRR
+481 NVAWGLEAGRR
-492 WVFQFKGGVEA
+492 WVFQFKGGVAA

-509 TALSGLEGVTAGP
+509 TALSGLGVETSAP
-522 LAADTRFGYGSLYLR
+522 LAADNRFGYGSLYLR

-544 QRLRLIFALPVDWRW
+544 QRLRLMLALPVDWRC
-559 YRYTGGS
+559 YRYTDGGS
-566 SCPLLWS
+566 SPLLWS

-584 CWTLS
+584 YWTLS
-589 ASGAMGEQGPDDQS
+589 ASGAAGEQGADDSS
-603 IYSVALLRDYR
+603 IYPAALLRDYR
-614 TLTSGVAS
+614 TLASGAAS
-622 PRITLTRML
+622 PVSTPMRML
-631 TTGVDYKNPLSG
+631 AAGANYKNPLSG

-654 SDRPWLATQ
+654 YDLPWLATQ
-663 EFEGDYIVAGQL
+663 DFEGDYIVSGQL
-675 REVNRM
+675 REANRM
-681 RSWSLSSGVSTNIDA
+681 ASWSLASGVSTNIDA

-701 GVDLAWND
+701 GVDLTWSD
-709 SSLEIRQQGVRMPYR
+709 TQMEISQQGVRMPYR
-724 SGMLTLSP
+724 SGVLTLSP
-732 RVNLRAARWLNIEYT
+732 RVNLRAAGWLNVEYT
-747 FNYRYTQLRIES
+747 FNCRYTQLRIEF
-759 AVPTDR
+759 AAPTDR
-765 HTFDQRLQLNL
+765 HAFDQRLQLNF
-776 TPAKN
+776 TPAPN

-789 HYRTQLSDTQNKHLL
+789 HYRTQLSDTRSKHLV
-804 LVDASVRWKVGE
+804 LVDASVRWKVGQ
-816 RWELWASATN
+816 RWELWAAATN

-842 TSSCRY
+842 SSTCRY
-848 AIRPRDLLLGA
+848 AIRPCNLLLGA

>member
-286 MLNGADNRYETPEWF
+286 MLNGADNRYETPEWL

-379 VGAHLKLLANTER
+379 VAAHLKLLANTER
-392 FYLMDRLSADLAWS
+392 FYLMDRLSADLAWC

-421 AEAPVHRVE
+421 AEAPAHRVE

-468 HQRLDVDLLRMNH
+468 HQRLDIDLLRMNH

-492 WVFQFKGGVEA
+492 WLFQFKGGIAA

-509 TALSGLEGVTAGP
+509 TALSGLEGVTAGS

-724 SGMLTLSP
+724 SGVLTLSP
-732 RVNLRAARWLNIEYT
+732 RINLRFTRWFNAEYT

-804 LVDASVRWKVGE
+804 LIDASVRWKAGE
-816 RWELWASATN
+816 RWELWASAAN

-842 TSSCRY
+842 LSASRY
-848 AIRPRDLLLGA
+848 AIRPCNVLLGA
-859 SWRF
+859 GWRF

>member
-1 MKWIA
+1 MKWIVFIA
-6 HLFVGVLFASTV
+6 VILGFASA
-18 STVSAQELTGRVV
+18 VSAQELTGRVV
-31 DATDG
+31 DAADG

-51 RQAGYTTSAADGAF
+51 RQTGYATSAADGAF
-65 HLRPRQGMRAAWI
+65 RLRPRQGMRAARI

-125 SYNVSSFTEAQDRTI
+125 SYNVASFTEAQDRTI

-147 PGIEIE
+147 PGIEVE

-162 KAINKFYIEGMDMLD
+162 EAINKFYIEGMDMLD
-177 GRYGLATNNI
+177 GRYSLATNNI

-197 LENHQPIKAL
+197 MENHQPIKAL

-220 RLKKQARAHWTGTL
+220 RLKKQARSHWTGTL
-234 RGEGG
+234 RGAGG
-239 WSPDEV
+239 GSPDEV
-245 LGRGSVF
+245 LGSGSAF

-266 KGENT
+266 KGDNT
-271 GGDPTADLRQLTVEE
+271 GEDPTADLHQLTAEE
-286 MLNGADNRYETPEWF
+286 MLNGADNRYEAPAWF

-307 APLDDSRTRMNR
+307 APLDDSRPRLNR
-319 SAMGSADYLR
+319 SAMASADHLR

-340 VAYGYDRL
+340 VAWGYDRL

-353 SRIVRYLSDGELT
+353 SRIVRYLSDGELA
-366 EELAERARRVDRQ
+366 EELAERARLTDRQ
-379 VGAHLKLLANTER
+379 LAAHVKLLANTER

-406 DFDAATTGTYPNRQQ
+406 YFDAATTGNYPNRQQ
-421 AEAPVHRVE
+421 TEAPTHRVE
-430 NDLSY
+430 NDLNY
-435 IRRSGRRTLTVTSNL
+435 IRRTGRRTLTVTSNL

-455 PQQLDVLREGSAQ
+455 PQQLDVVREGSAQ
-468 HQRLDVDLLRMNH
+468 RQQLDVDLLRMNH

-492 WVFQFKGGVEA
+492 WSFQFKGGIAA
-503 LYRRFD
+503 LCRRFD
-509 TALSGLEGVTAGP
+509 CSLSGLEAETSAP

-544 QRLRLIFALPVDWRW
+544 QRLRLMFALPADWRY

-566 SCPLLWS
+566 SSPLLWS

-584 CWTLS
+584 CWALS
-589 ASGAMGEQGPDDQS
+589 ASGAAGEQGAAEATVYP
-603 IYSVALLRDYR
+603 ATLLRDYR
-614 TLTSGVAS
+614 TLASGAATPV
-622 PRITLTRML
+622 PTPVRML
-631 TTGVDYKNPLSG
+631 TAGANYKNPLSG

-654 SDRPWLATQ
+654 YDLPWLATQ
-663 EFEGDYIVAGQL
+663 DFEGDYIVSGQL
-675 REVNRM
+675 REANRM
-681 RSWSLSSGVSTNIDA
+681 ASWNLSTGLSTHIDA

-701 GVDLAWND
+701 GVDLAWSD
-709 SSLEIRQQGVRMPYR
+709 TRMEICQQGVRMPYR
-724 SGMLTLSP
+724 SGVLTLSP
-732 RVNLRAARWLNIEYT
+732 RVNLRAARWLNVEYT

-759 AVPTDR
+759 AAPTDR
-765 HTFDQRLQLNL
+765 HAFDQRLQLNF

-789 HYRTQLSDTQNKHLL
+789 HYRTQLSDTRSKHLIL
-804 LVDASVRWKVGE
+804 ADVSLRWKTGL
-816 RWELWASATN
+816 RWEFFASAAN

-842 TSSCRY
+842 SSACRY
-848 AIRPRDLLLGA
+848 AIRPRDLLVGFN
-859 SWRF
+859 WKF

>member
-1 MKWIA
+1 MKWIVFIA
-6 HLFVGVLFASTV
+6 VILGFASA
-18 STVSAQELTGRVV
+18 VSAQELTGRVV
-31 DATDG
+31 DAADG

-51 RQAGYTTSAADGAF
+51 RQAGYATSAADGAF
-65 HLRPRQGMRAAWI
+65 RLRPRQGMRAARI

-125 SYNVSSFTEAQDRTI
+125 SYNVASFTEAQDRTI

-147 PGIEIE
+147 PGIEVE

-162 KAINKFYIEGMDMLD
+162 EAINKFYIEGMDMLD
-177 GRYGLATNNI
+177 GRYSLATNNI

-197 LENHQPIKAL
+197 MENHQPIKAL

-220 RLKKQARAHWTGTL
+220 RLKKQARSHWTGTL
-234 RGEGG
+234 RGAGG
-239 WSPDEV
+239 GSPDEV
-245 LGRGSVF
+245 LGSGSAF

-266 KGENT
+266 KGDNT
-271 GGDPTADLRQLTVEE
+271 GEDPTADLHQLTAEE
-286 MLNGADNRYETPEWF
+286 MLNGADNRYEAPAWF

-307 APLDDSRTRMNR
+307 APLDDSRTRLNR
-319 SAMGSADYLR
+319 SAMASADHLR

-340 VAYGYDRL
+340 VAWGYDRL

-353 SRIVRYLSDGELT
+353 SRIVRYLSDGELA
-366 EELAERARRVDRQ
+366 EELAERARLTDRQ
-379 VGAHLKLLANTER
+379 LAAHVKLLANTER
-392 FYLMDRLSADLAWS
+392 FYLMDRLSADLTWS
-406 DFDAATTGTYPNRQQ
+406 DFDAATTGSYPNRQQ
-421 AEAPVHRVE
+421 TEAPTHRVE
-430 NDLSY
+430 NGLNY
-435 IRRSGRRTLTVTSNL
+435 IRRTGRRTLTVTSNL

-455 PQQLDVLREGSAQ
+455 PQQLDVVREGSAQ
-468 HQRLDVDLLRMNH
+468 RQQLDVDLLRMNH

-492 WVFQFKGGVEA
+492 WSFQFKGGIAA
-503 LYRRFD
+503 LCRRFD
-509 TALSGLEGVTAGP
+509 SSLSGLEAETSAP

-544 QRLRLIFALPVDWRW
+544 QRLRLMFALPADWRY

-566 SCPLLWS
+566 SSPLLWS

-584 CWTLS
+584 CWALS
-589 ASGAMGEQGPDDQS
+589 ASGAAGEQGAAEATVYP
-603 IYSVALLRDYR
+603 ATLLRDYR
-614 TLTSGVAS
+614 TLASGAATPV
-622 PRITLTRML
+622 PTPVRML
-631 TTGVDYKNPLSG
+631 TAGANYKNPLSG

-654 SDRPWLATQ
+654 YDLPWLATQ
-663 EFEGDYIVAGQL
+663 DFEGDYIVSGQL
-675 REVNRM
+675 REANRM
-681 RSWSLSSGVSTNIDA
+681 ASWNLSTGLSTHIDA

-701 GVDLAWND
+701 GVDLAWSD
-709 SSLEIRQQGVRMPYR
+709 TRMEVCQQGVRMPYR
-724 SGMLTLSP
+724 SGVLTLSP
-732 RVNLRAARWLNIEYT
+732 RVNLRAARWLNVEYT

-759 AVPTDR
+759 AAPTDR
-765 HTFDQRLQLNL
+765 HAFDQRLQLNF

-789 HYRTQLSDTQNKHLL
+789 HYRTQLSDTRSKHLIL
-804 LVDASVRWKVGE
+804 ADVSLRWKAGL
-816 RWELWASATN
+816 RWEFFASAAN

-842 TSSCRY
+842 SSACRY
-848 AIRPRDLLLGA
+848 AIRPRDLLVGFN
-859 SWRF
+859 WKF

>member
-1 MKWIA
+1 MRWIVF
-6 HLFVGVLFASTV
+6 LVVLICFTTTA
-18 STVSAQELTGRVV
+18 SAQELTGRVV
-31 DATDG
+31 DAADG

-51 RQAGYTTSAADGAF
+51 RQAGYATSAADGAF
-65 HLRPRQGMRAAWI
+65 RLRPRQGMRAARI

-125 SYNVSSFTEAQDRTI
+125 SYNVASFTEAQDRTI

-147 PGIEIE
+147 PGIEVE

-162 KAINKFYIEGMDMLD
+162 EAINKFYIEGMDMLD
-177 GRYGLATNNI
+177 GRYSLATNNI

-197 LENHQPIKAL
+197 MENHQPIKAL

-220 RLKKQARAHWTGTL
+220 RLKKQARSHWTGTL
-234 RGEGG
+234 RGAGG
-239 WSPDEV
+239 GSPDEV
-245 LGRGSVF
+245 LGSGSAF

-266 KGENT
+266 KGDNT
-271 GGDPTADLRQLTVEE
+271 GEDPTADLHQLTAEE
-286 MLNGADNRYETPEWF
+286 MLNGADNRYEAPAWF

-307 APLDDSRTRMNR
+307 APLDDSRTRLNR
-319 SAMGSADYLR
+319 SAMASADHLR

-340 VAYGYDRL
+340 VAWGYDRL

-353 SRIVRYLSDGELT
+353 SRIVRYLSDGELA
-366 EELAERARRVDRQ
+366 EELAERARLTDRQ
-379 VGAHLKLLANTER
+379 LAAHVKLLANTER

-406 DFDAATTGTYPNRQQ
+406 DFDAATTGSYPNRQQ
-421 AEAPVHRVE
+421 TEAPTHRVE
-430 NDLSY
+430 NDLNY
-435 IRRSGRRTLTVTSNL
+435 IRRTGRRTLTVTSNL

-455 PQQLDVLREGSAQ
+455 PQQLDVVREGSAQ
-468 HQRLDVDLLRMNH
+468 RQQLDVDLLRMNH

-492 WVFQFKGGVEA
+492 WSFQFKGGIAA
-503 LYRRFD
+503 LCRRFD
-509 TALSGLEGVTAGP
+509 SSLSGLEAETSAP

-544 QRLRLIFALPVDWRW
+544 QRLRLMFALPADWRY

-566 SCPLLWS
+566 SSPLLWS

-584 CWTLS
+584 CWALS
-589 ASGAMGEQGPDDQS
+589 ASGAAGEQGAAETTVYP
-603 IYSVALLRDYR
+603 ATLLRDYR
-614 TLTSGVAS
+614 TLASGAATPV
-622 PRITLTRML
+622 PTPVRML
-631 TTGVDYKNPLSG
+631 TAGANYKNPLSG

-654 SDRPWLATQ
+654 YDLPWLATQ
-663 EFEGDYIVAGQL
+663 DFEGDYIVSGQL
-675 REVNRM
+675 REANRM
-681 RSWSLSSGVSTNIDA
+681 ASWSLASGVSTNIDA

-701 GVDLAWND
+701 GVDFAWND
-709 SSLEIRQQGVRMPYR
+709 TQMEICQQGVRMPYH
-724 SGMLTLSP
+724 SGVLTLSP
-732 RVNLRAARWLNIEYT
+732 RVNLRAARWLNVEYT

-759 AVPTDR
+759 AAPTDR
-765 HTFDQRLQLNL
+765 HAFDQRLQLNF

-789 HYRTQLSDTQNKHLL
+789 HYRTQLSDTRSKQLIL
-804 LVDASVRWKVGE
+804 ADVSLRWKAGL
-816 RWELWASATN
+816 RWEFFASAAN

-842 TSSCRY
+842 SSACRY
-848 AIRPRDLLLGA
+848 AIRPRDLLVGFN
-859 SWRF
+859 WKF

>member
-1 MKWIA
+1 MKWIVFIA
-6 HLFVGVLFASTV
+6 VLLGFASAA
-18 STVSAQELTGRVV
+18 SAQELAGRVV
-31 DATDG
+31 DAADG

-51 RQAGYTTSAADGAF
+51 RQAGYTTSATDGTF
-65 HLRPRQGMRAAWI
+65 RLRPRQGMRAAWI

-90 DAARLPQEIRL
+90 NAARLPQELRL
-101 EASAVEI
+101 EASAVAI

-125 SYNVSSFTEAQDRTI
+125 SYNVASFTEAQDRTI

-147 PGIEIE
+147 PVE
-153 KSGEIRYNG
+153 KTGEIRYNG
-162 KAINKFYIEGMDMLD
+162 EAINKFYIEGMDMLD
-177 GRYGLATNNI
+177 GRYSLATNNI

-197 LENHQPIKAL
+197 MENHQPIKAL

-220 RLKKQARAHWTGTL
+220 RLKKQARSHWTGTL
-234 RGEGG
+234 RGAGG
-239 WSPDEV
+239 WSPDEA
-245 LGRGSVF
+245 LGSGSAF

-266 KGENT
+266 KGDNT
-271 GGDPTADLRQLTVEE
+271 GEDPTADLHQLTVEE
-286 MLNGADNRYETPEWF
+286 MLNGADNRYEVPAWF

-307 APLDDSRTRMNR
+307 APLDDSRTRLNR
-319 SAMGSADYLR
+319 SVMTSADHLR

-353 SRIVRYLSDGELT
+353 SRIVRYLSDGELA
-366 EELAERARRVDRQ
+366 EELAEQAGLTDRQ
-379 VGAHLKLLANTER
+379 LAAHLKLLANTER

-406 DFDAATTGTYPNRQQ
+406 DFDAATTGSYPNRQQ
-421 AEAPVHRVE
+421 TEASAYRME
-430 NDLSY
+430 NDLNY

-455 PQQLDVLREGSAQ
+455 PQQLDVVRDGSAQ
-468 HQRLDVDLLRMNH
+468 RQTLDVDLLRMNH
-481 NIAWGLEAGRR
+481 NVAWGLEAGRR
-492 WVFQFKGGVEA
+492 WLFQFKGGIAA

-509 TALSGLEGVTAGP
+509 SSLNGLGIETSAP
-522 LAADTRFGYGSLYLR
+522 LAAENRFGYGSLYLR

-544 QRLRLIFALPVDWRW
+544 QRLRLMFALPVDWRY

-566 SCPLLWS
+566 DSPLLWS

-589 ASGAMGEQGPDDQS
+589 ASGAAGEQGAADAT
-603 IYSVALLRDYR
+603 IYPTVLLRDYR
-614 TLTSGVAS
+614 TLASGVALPVS
-622 PRITLTRML
+622 TPVRML
-631 TTGVDYKNPLSG
+631 AAGANYKNPLSG

-654 SDRPWLATQ
+654 YDLPWLATQ
-663 EFEGDYIVAGQL
+663 DFEGDYIVSGQL
-675 REVNRM
+675 REANRM
-681 RSWSLSSGVSTNIDA
+681 ASWSLASGVSTNIDA

-701 GVDLAWND
+701 GVDLAWSD
-709 SSLEIRQQGVRMPYR
+709 TRMEIRQQEIRMPYR
-724 SGMLTLSP
+724 SGVLTLSP
-732 RVNLRAARWLNIEYT
+732 RVNLRAARWFNVEYT

-759 AVPTDR
+759 AAPTDR
-765 HTFDQRLQLNL
+765 HAFDQRLQLNF
-776 TPAKN
+776 TPTQN

-789 HYRTQLSDTQNKHLL
+789 HYRTQLSDTQSKHLV

-816 RWELWASATN
+816 RWELWASAAN

-842 TSSCRY
+842 SSACRY
-848 AIRPRDLLLGA
+848 AIRPCNLLLGA

>member
-1 MKWIA
+1 MRWIVFIA
-6 HLFVGVLFASTV
+6 VILEFASA
-18 STVSAQELTGRVV
+18 VSAQELTGRVV
-31 DATDG
+31 DAADG

-51 RQAGYTTSAADGAF
+51 RQAGYATSAADGAF
-65 HLRPRQGMRAAWI
+65 RLRPRQGMRAARI

-125 SYNVSSFTEAQDRTI
+125 SYNVASFTEAQDRTI

-147 PGIEIE
+147 PGIEVE

-162 KAINKFYIEGMDMLD
+162 EAINKFYIEGMDMLD
-177 GRYGLATNNI
+177 GRYSLATNNI

-197 LENHQPIKAL
+197 MENHQPIKAL

-220 RLKKQARAHWTGTL
+220 RLKKQARSHWTGTL
-234 RGEGG
+234 RGAGG
-239 WSPDEV
+239 GSPDEV
-245 LGRGSVF
+245 LGSGSAF
-252 AMRIAAQSQSMLNL
+252 AMRIAAQSQSILNL
-266 KGENT
+266 KGGNT
-271 GGDPTADLRQLTVEE
+271 GEDPTADLHQLTAEE
-286 MLNGADNRYETPEWF
+286 MLNGADNRYEAPAWF

-307 APLDDSRTRMNR
+307 APLDDSRTRLNR
-319 SAMGSADYLR
+319 SAMASADHLR

-340 VAYGYDRL
+340 VAWGYDRL

-353 SRIVRYLSDGELT
+353 SRIVRYLSDGELA
-366 EELAERARRVDRQ
+366 EELAERARLTDRQ
-379 VGAHLKLLANTER
+379 LAAHVKLLANTER

-406 DFDAATTGTYPNRQQ
+406 DFDAATTGSYPNSQQ
-421 AEAPVHRVE
+421 TEAPTHRVE
-430 NDLSY
+430 NDLNY
-435 IRRSGRRTLTVTSNL
+435 IRRTGRRTLTVTSNL

-455 PQQLDVLREGSAQ
+455 PQQLDVVREGSAQ
-468 HQRLDVDLLRMNH
+468 RQQLDVDLLRMNH

-492 WVFQFKGGVEA
+492 WSFQFKGGIAA
-503 LYRRFD
+503 LCQRFD
-509 TALSGLEGVTAGP
+509 SSLSGLEAETSAP

-544 QRLRLIFALPVDWRW
+544 QRLRLMFALPADWRY

-566 SCPLLWS
+566 SSPLLWS

-584 CWTLS
+584 CWALS
-589 ASGAMGEQGPDDQS
+589 ASGAAGEQGAAEATVYP
-603 IYSVALLRDYR
+603 ATLLRDYR
-614 TLTSGVAS
+614 TLASGAATPV
-622 PRITLTRML
+622 PTPVRML
-631 TTGVDYKNPLSG
+631 TAGANYKNPLSG

-654 SDRPWLATQ
+654 YDLPWLATQ
-663 EFEGDYIVAGQL
+663 DFEGDYIVSGQL
-675 REVNRM
+675 REANRM
-681 RSWSLSSGVSTNIDA
+681 ASWNLSTGLSTHIDA

-701 GVDLAWND
+701 GVDLAWSD
-709 SSLEIRQQGVRMPYR
+709 TRMEICQQGVRMPYR
-724 SGMLTLSP
+724 SGVLTLSP
-732 RVNLRAARWLNIEYT
+732 RVNLRAARWLNVEYT

-759 AVPTDR
+759 AAPTDR
-765 HTFDQRLQLNL
+765 HAFDQRLQFNF

-789 HYRTQLSDTQNKHLL
+789 HYRTQLSDTRSKHLIL
-804 LVDASVRWKVGE
+804 ADVSLRWKAGL
-816 RWELWASATN
+816 RWEFFASAAN

-842 TSSCRY
+842 SSACRY
-848 AIRPRDLLLGA
+848 AIRPRDLLVGFN
-859 SWRF
+859 WKF

>member
-1 MKWIA
+1 MRWVVFFTI
-6 HLFVGVLFASTV
+6 LLCFATLA
-18 STVSAQELTGRVV
+18 SAQEMTGRVV
-31 DATDG
+31 DAADG
-36 RPLAGAILLAADSTG
+36 RSLAGAILLAADSTG
-51 RQAGYTTSAADGAF
+51 RQAGYTTSATDGTF
-65 HLRPRQGMRAAWI
+65 RLRPRQGMRTAWI

-101 EASAVEI
+101 EASAVKI

-125 SYNVSSFTEAQDRTI
+125 SYNVASFTEAQDRTI

-147 PGIEIE
+147 PGIEVE
-153 KSGEIRYNG
+153 KTGEIRYNG
-162 KAINKFYIEGMDMLD
+162 EAINKFYIEGMDMLD
-177 GRYGLATNNI
+177 GRYSLATNNI

-197 LENHQPIKAL
+197 MENHQPIKAL

-220 RLKKQARAHWTGTL
+220 RLKKQARSHWTGTL
-234 RGEGG
+234 CGAGG
-239 WSPDEV
+239 WSPDEA
-245 LGRGSVF
+245 LGSGSAF
-252 AMRIAAQSQSMLNL
+252 AMRIAAQSQTMLNL
-266 KGENT
+266 KGDNT
-271 GGDPTADLRQLTVEE
+271 GEDPTADLRQLTVEE
-286 MLNGADNRYETPEWF
+286 MLNGADNRYETPAWF
-301 STGLSE
+301 PTGLSE
-307 APLDDSRTRMNR
+307 APLDDRRTRLNR
-319 SAMGSADYLR
+319 SVMASADHLR

-353 SRIVRYLSDGELT
+353 SRIVRYLSDGELA
-366 EELAERARRVDRQ
+366 EELAEQARLTDRQ
-379 VGAHLKLLANTER
+379 LAAHLKLLANTER

-406 DFDAATTGTYPNRQQ
+406 DFDAATTGSYPNRQQ
-421 AEAPVHRVE
+421 TEAPAHRVE
-430 NDLSY
+430 NDLNY
-435 IRRSGRRTLTVTSNL
+435 IRRTGRRTLTVTSNL

-455 PQQLDVLREGSAQ
+455 PQQMDIVREGSAQ
-468 HQRLDVDLLRMNH
+468 RQRLDMDLLRMNH
-481 NIAWGLEAGRR
+481 NVAWGLEAGSR
-492 WVFQFKGGVEA
+492 WLFQFKGGLAA

-509 TALSGLEGVTAGP
+509 SALSGLGVETSAP
-522 LAADTRFGYGSLYLR
+522 LAAENRFGYGSLYLH

-544 QRLRLIFALPVDWRW
+544 QRLRLMLALPVDWRY

-566 SCPLLWS
+566 SSPLLWS
-573 ANLSARWTPSA
+573 ANLSARWAPSA

-589 ASGAMGEQGPDDQS
+589 ASGAAGEQGAADAT
-603 IYSVALLRDYR
+603 IYPATLLRDYR
-614 TLTSGVAS
+614 TLASGVAS
-622 PRITLTRML
+622 PVSTPVRML
-631 TTGVDYKNPLSG
+631 AAGANYKNPLSG

-654 SDRPWLATQ
+654 YDLPWLATQ
-663 EFEGDYIVAGQL
+663 DFEGDYIVSGQL
-675 REVNRM
+675 REANRM
-681 RSWSLSSGVSTNIDA
+681 ASWSLASGVSTNIDA

-709 SSLEIRQQGVRMPYR
+709 TQMEIRQQGVRMPYR
-724 SGMLTLSP
+724 SGVLTLSP
-732 RVNLRAARWLNIEYT
+732 RVNLRAARWLNVEYT
-747 FNYRYTQLRIES
+747 FNYRYTQLRIEL
-759 AVPTDR
+759 AAPTDR
-765 HTFDQRLQLNL
+765 HAFDQRLQLNF
-776 TPAKN
+776 TPAQN

-789 HYRTQLSDTQNKHLL
+789 HYRTQLSDTQSKHLV

-842 TSSCRY
+842 SSACRY
-848 AIRPRDLLLGA
+848 AIRPCNLLLGA

>member
-1 MKWIA
+1 MRWVVFFTI
-6 HLFVGVLFASTV
+6 LLCFATLA
-18 STVSAQELTGRVV
+18 SAQEMTGRVV
-31 DATDG
+31 DAADG

-51 RQAGYTTSAADGAF
+51 RQAGYTTSAADGTF
-65 HLRPRQGMRAAWI
+65 RLRPRQGMRAAWI
-78 DVSMMGYRAQRF
+78 DVSMMGYRVQRF

-101 EASAVEI
+101 EVSSVEI

-125 SYNVSSFTEAQDRTI
+125 SYNVANFTEAQDRTI

-147 PGIEIE
+147 PGIEVE
-153 KSGEIRYNG
+153 KTGEIRYNG
-162 KAINKFYIEGMDMLD
+162 EAINKFYIEGLDMLD
-177 GRYGLATNNI
+177 GRYSLATNNI

-220 RLKKQARAHWTGTL
+220 RLKKQARSHWTGTL
-234 RGEGG
+234 RGAGG
-239 WSPDEV
+239 WSPDEAH
-245 LGRGSVF
+245 GNGSAF

-266 KGENT
+266 KGDNT
-271 GGDPTADLRQLTVEE
+271 GENPTADLRQLTVEE
-286 MLNGADNRYETPEWF
+286 MLNGADNRYETPAWF

-307 APLDDSRTRMNR
+307 APLDDCRTRMNR
-319 SAMGSADYLR
+319 SMMASADHLR

-340 VAYGYDRL
+340 IAYGYDRL

-353 SRIVRYLSDGELT
+353 SRIIRYLSDRELA
-366 EELAERARRVDRQ
+366 EELAERARLTDRQ
-379 VGAHLKLLANTER
+379 VAAHVKLLANTER

-421 AEAPVHRVE
+421 AEAPAHRVE
-430 NDLSY
+430 NDLNY
-435 IRRSGRRTLTVTSNL
+435 IRRTGRRTLAVTSNL

-455 PQQLDVLREGSAQ
+455 PQQLDVVREGSAQ
-468 HQRLDVDLLRMNH
+468 RQRLDADLLRMNH
-481 NIAWGLEAGRR
+481 NVAWGLEAGRR
-492 WVFQFKGGVEA
+492 WLFQFKGGLAA

-509 TALSGLEGVTAGP
+509 SSLSGLGVETSAP
-522 LAADTRFGYGSLYLR
+522 PAAENRFGYGSLYLR

-544 QRLRLIFALPVDWRW
+544 QRLRLMLALPVDWRY

-566 SCPLLWS
+566 DIPLLWS

-589 ASGAMGEQGPDDQS
+589 ASGAAGEQGAADAT
-603 IYSVALLRDYR
+603 IYPTVLLRDYR
-614 TLTSGVAS
+614 MLASGVAS
-622 PRITLTRML
+622 PVSTPVRML
-631 TTGVDYKNPLSG
+631 AAGANYKNPLSG

-654 SDRPWLATQ
+654 YDLPWLATQ
-663 EFEGDYIVAGQL
+663 DFEDYYIVSGRL
-675 REVNRM
+675 REANRM
-681 RSWSLSSGVSTNIDA
+681 ASWSLSSGVSTNIDA

-701 GVDLAWND
+701 GVDLSWSD
-709 SSLEIRQQGVRMPYR
+709 TQMEICQQGVRMPYR

-732 RVNLRAARWLNIEYT
+732 RVNLRAAGWLNVEYT

-759 AVPTDR
+759 AAPTDR
-765 HTFDQRLQLNL
+765 HAFDQRLQFNF
-776 TPAKN
+776 TPARN

-789 HYRTQLSDTQNKHLL
+789 HYRTQLSDTQSKNLVLL
-804 LVDASVRWKVGE
+804 DASARWKVDQ
-816 RWELWASATN
+816 RWELWATATN

-833 AYTLFDGLS
+833 AYTLFDELSSS
-842 TSSCRY
+842 TSRY
-848 AIRPRDLLLGA
+848 AIRPCNLLLGA

>member
-1 MKWIA
+1 MRWIVF
-6 HLFVGVLFASTV
+6 LIVLLCFTTTA
-18 STVSAQELTGRVV
+18 SAQDLMGRVV
-31 DATDG
+31 DAADG

-51 RQAGYTTSAADGAF
+51 RQAGYATSAADGAF
-65 HLRPRQGMRAAWI
+65 RLRPRQGMRAARI

-125 SYNVSSFTEAQDRTI
+125 SYNVASFTEAQDRTI

-147 PGIEIE
+147 PGIEVE

-162 KAINKFYIEGMDMLD
+162 EAINKFYIEGMDMLD
-177 GRYGLATNNI
+177 GRYSLATNNI

-197 LENHQPIKAL
+197 MENHQPIKAL

-220 RLKKQARAHWTGTL
+220 RLKKQARSHWTGTL
-234 RGEGG
+234 RGAGG
-239 WSPDEV
+239 GSPDEV
-245 LGRGSVF
+245 LGSGSAF

-266 KGENT
+266 KGDNT
-271 GGDPTADLRQLTVEE
+271 GEDPTADLHQLTAEE
-286 MLNGADNRYETPEWF
+286 MLNGADNRYDTPAWF

-307 APLDDSRTRMNR
+307 APLDDSRTRLNR
-319 SAMGSADYLR
+319 SAMASADHLR

-340 VAYGYDRL
+340 VAWGYDRL

-353 SRIVRYLSDGELT
+353 SRIVRYLSDGELA
-366 EELAERARRVDRQ
+366 EELAERARLTDRQ
-379 VGAHLKLLANTER
+379 LAAHVKLLANTER

-406 DFDAATTGTYPNRQQ
+406 DFDAATTGSYPNRQQ
-421 AEAPVHRVE
+421 TEAPTHRVE
-430 NDLSY
+430 NDLNY
-435 IRRSGRRTLTVTSNL
+435 IRRTGRRTLTVTSNL

-455 PQQLDVLREGSAQ
+455 PQQLEVVREGSAQ
-468 HQRLDVDLLRMNH
+468 RQQLNVDLLRMNH

-492 WVFQFKGGVEA
+492 WSFQFKGGIAA
-503 LYRRFD
+503 LCRRFD
-509 TALSGLEGVTAGP
+509 ISLSGLEAETSAP

-544 QRLRLIFALPVDWRW
+544 QRLRLMFALPADWRY

-566 SCPLLWS
+566 SSPLLWS

-584 CWTLS
+584 CWILS
-589 ASGAMGEQGPDDQS
+589 ASGAAGEQGAAEATVYP
-603 IYSVALLRDYR
+603 ATLLRDYR
-614 TLTSGVAS
+614 TLASGAATPV
-622 PRITLTRML
+622 PTPVRML
-631 TTGVDYKNPLSG
+631 TAGANYKNPLSG

-654 SDRPWLATQ
+654 YDLPWLATQ
-663 EFEGDYIVAGQL
+663 DFEGDYIVSGQL
-675 REVNRM
+675 REANRM
-681 RSWSLSSGVSTNIDA
+681 ASWNLSTGLSTHIDA

-701 GVDLAWND
+701 GVDLAWSD
-709 SSLEIRQQGVRMPYR
+709 TRMEICQQGVRMPYR
-724 SGMLTLSP
+724 SGVLTLSP
-732 RVNLRAARWLNIEYT
+732 RVNLRAARWLNVEYT

-759 AVPTDR
+759 AAPTDR
-765 HTFDQRLQLNL
+765 HAFDQRLQLNF

-789 HYRTQLSDTQNKHLL
+789 HYRTQLSDTRSKHLIL
-804 LVDASVRWKVGE
+804 ADVSLRWKAGL
-816 RWELWASATN
+816 RWEFFASAAN

-842 TSSCRY
+842 SSACHY
-848 AIRPRDLLLGA
+848 AIRPRDLLVGF
-859 SWRF
+859 SWKF

>member
-1 MKWIA
+1 MKWVVFIA
-6 HLFVGVLFASTV
+6 VLLGFASAA
-18 STVSAQELTGRVV
+18 SAQELAGRVV
-31 DATDG
+31 DAADG
-36 RPLAGAILLAADSTG
+36 QPLTGAILLAADSTG
-51 RQAGYTTSAADGAF
+51 RQAGYTTSATDGTF
-65 HLRPRQGMRAAWI
+65 RLRPRQGMRAAWI

-101 EASAVEI
+101 EASAVAI
-108 REVEIRAPR
+108 REVEIRVPR

-125 SYNVSSFTEAQDRTI
+125 SYNVASFTEAQDRTI

-147 PGIEIE
+147 PGIEVE
-153 KSGEIRYNG
+153 KTGEIRYNG
-162 KAINKFYIEGMDMLD
+162 EAINKFYIEGMDMLD
-177 GRYGLATNNI
+177 GRYSLATNNI

-197 LENHQPIKAL
+197 MENHQPIKAL

-220 RLKKQARAHWTGTL
+220 RLKKQARSHWTGTL
-234 RGEGG
+234 RGAGG
-239 WSPDEV
+239 WSPDEA
-245 LGRGSVF
+245 LGSGSAF

-266 KGENT
+266 KGDNT
-271 GGDPTADLRQLTVEE
+271 GEDPTADLHQLTVEE
-286 MLNGADNRYETPEWF
+286 MLNGADNRYEAPAWF
-301 STGLSE
+301 LTGLSE
-307 APLDDSRTRMNR
+307 APLDDRRTRLNR
-319 SAMGSADYLR
+319 SVMTSADHLR

-348 TSDYA
+348 TSDCA
-353 SRIVRYLSDGELT
+353 SRIVRHLSDGELA
-366 EELAERARRVDRQ
+366 EELAEQAGLTDRQ
-379 VGAHLKLLANTER
+379 LAAHLKLLANTER

-406 DFDAATTGTYPNRQQ
+406 DFDAATTGSYPNRQQ
-421 AEAPVHRVE
+421 TEASAYRME
-430 NDLSY
+430 NDLNY

-455 PQQLDVLREGSAQ
+455 PQQLDVVRDGSAQ
-468 HQRLDVDLLRMNH
+468 RQTLDVDLLRMNH
-481 NIAWGLEAGRR
+481 NVAWGLEAGRR
-492 WVFQFKGGVEA
+492 WLFLFKGGIAA

-509 TALSGLEGVTAGP
+509 SSLNGLGIETSAP
-522 LAADTRFGYGSLYLR
+522 LAAENRFGYGSLYLR

-544 QRLRLIFALPVDWRW
+544 QRLRLMFALPVDWRY

-566 SCPLLWS
+566 DSPLLWS

-589 ASGAMGEQGPDDQS
+589 ASGAAGEQGAADAT
-603 IYSVALLRDYR
+603 IYPTVLLRDYR
-614 TLTSGVAS
+614 TLASGVALPVS
-622 PRITLTRML
+622 TPVRML
-631 TTGVDYKNPLSG
+631 AAGANYKNPLSG

-654 SDRPWLATQ
+654 YDLPWLATQ
-663 EFEGDYIVAGQL
+663 DFEGDYIVSGQL
-675 REVNRM
+675 REANRM
-681 RSWSLSSGVSTNIDA
+681 ASWSLASGVSTNIDA

-701 GVDLAWND
+701 GVDLAWSD
-709 SSLEIRQQGVRMPYR
+709 TRMEIRQQEIRMPYR
-724 SGMLTLSP
+724 SGVLTLSP
-732 RVNLRAARWLNIEYT
+732 RVNLRAARWFNVEYT

-759 AVPTDR
+759 AAPTDR
-765 HTFDQRLQLNL
+765 HAFDQRLQLNF
-776 TPAKN
+776 TPTQN

-789 HYRTQLSDTQNKHLL
+789 HYRTQLSDTQSKHLV

-816 RWELWASATN
+816 RWELWASAAN

-842 TSSCRY
+842 SSACRY
-848 AIRPRDLLLGA
+848 AIRPCNLLLGA

>member
-1 MKWIA
+1 MRWIVF
-6 HLFVGVLFASTV
+6 LVVLLCFTTTA
-18 STVSAQELTGRVV
+18 SAQELTGRVV
-31 DATDG
+31 DAADG

-51 RQAGYTTSAADGAF
+51 RQAGYATSAADGAF
-65 HLRPRQGMRAAWI
+65 RLRPRQGMRAARI

-125 SYNVSSFTEAQDRTI
+125 SYNVASFTEAQDRTI

-147 PGIEIE
+147 PGIEVE

-162 KAINKFYIEGMDMLD
+162 EAINKFYIEGMDMLD
-177 GRYGLATNNI
+177 GRYSLATNNI

-197 LENHQPIKAL
+197 MENHQPIKAL

-220 RLKKQARAHWTGTL
+220 RLKKQARSHWTGTL
-234 RGEGG
+234 RGAGG
-239 WSPDEV
+239 GSPDEV
-245 LGRGSVF
+245 LGSGSAF
-252 AMRIAAQSQSMLNL
+252 AMRIAAQSQSILNL
-266 KGENT
+266 KGGNT
-271 GGDPTADLRQLTVEE
+271 GEDPTADLHQLTAEE
-286 MLNGADNRYETPEWF
+286 MLNGADNRYEAPAWF

-307 APLDDSRTRMNR
+307 APLDDSRTRLNR
-319 SAMGSADYLR
+319 SAMASADHLR

-340 VAYGYDRL
+340 VAWGYDRL

-353 SRIVRYLSDGELT
+353 SRIVRYLSDGELA
-366 EELAERARRVDRQ
+366 EELAERARLTDRQ
-379 VGAHLKLLANTER
+379 LAAHVKLLANTER
-392 FYLMDRLSADLAWS
+392 FYLMDRLSADLTWS
-406 DFDAATTGTYPNRQQ
+406 DFDAATTGSYPNRQQ
-421 AEAPVHRVE
+421 TEAPTHRVE
-430 NDLSY
+430 NDLNY
-435 IRRSGRRTLTVTSNL
+435 IRRTGRRTLTVTSNL

-455 PQQLDVLREGSAQ
+455 PQQLDVVREGSAQ
-468 HQRLDVDLLRMNH
+468 RQQLDVDLLRMNH

-492 WVFQFKGGVEA
+492 WSFQFKGGIAA
-503 LYRRFD
+503 LCRRFD
-509 TALSGLEGVTAGP
+509 SSLSGLEAETSAP

-544 QRLRLIFALPVDWRW
+544 QRLRLMFALPADWRY

-566 SCPLLWS
+566 SSPLLWS

-584 CWTLS
+584 CWALS
-589 ASGAMGEQGPDDQS
+589 ASGAAGEQGAAEATVYP
-603 IYSVALLRDYR
+603 ATLLRDYR
-614 TLTSGVAS
+614 TLASGAATPV
-622 PRITLTRML
+622 PTPVRML
-631 TTGVDYKNPLSG
+631 TAGANYKNPLSG

-654 SDRPWLATQ
+654 YDLPWLATQ
-663 EFEGDYIVAGQL
+663 DFEGDYIVSGQL
-675 REVNRM
+675 REANRM
-681 RSWSLSSGVSTNIDA
+681 ASWNLSTGLSTHIDA

-701 GVDLAWND
+701 GVDLAWSD
-709 SSLEIRQQGVRMPYR
+709 TRMEVCQQGVRMPYR
-724 SGMLTLSP
+724 SGVLTLSP
-732 RVNLRAARWLNIEYT
+732 RVNLRAARWLNVEYT

-759 AVPTDR
+759 AAPTDR
-765 HTFDQRLQLNL
+765 HAFDQRLQLNF

-789 HYRTQLSDTQNKHLL
+789 HYRTQLSDTRSKHLIL
-804 LVDASVRWKVGE
+804 ADVSLRWKAGL
-816 RWELWASATN
+816 RWEFFASAAN

-842 TSSCRY
+842 SSACRY
-848 AIRPRDLLLGA
+848 AIRPRDLLVGFN
-859 SWRF
+859 WKF

>member
-1 MKWIA
+1 MKWIVFIA
-6 HLFVGVLFASTV
+6 VILGFASAA
-18 STVSAQELTGRVV
+18 SAQGLTGRVV
-31 DATDG
+31 DAGDG

-51 RQAGYTTSAADGAF
+51 RQAGYATSAADGAF
-65 HLRPRQGMRAAWI
+65 RLRPRQGMRAARI

-125 SYNVSSFTEAQDRTI
+125 SYNVASFTEAQDRTI

-147 PGIEIE
+147 PGIEVE

-162 KAINKFYIEGMDMLD
+162 EAINKFYIEGMDMLD
-177 GRYGLATNNI
+177 GRYSLATNNI

-197 LENHQPIKAL
+197 MENHQPIKAL

-220 RLKKQARAHWTGTL
+220 RLKKQTRSHWTGTL
-234 RGEGG
+234 RGAGG
-239 WSPDEV
+239 GSPDEV
-245 LGRGSVF
+245 LGSGSAF

-266 KGENT
+266 KGDNT
-271 GGDPTADLRQLTVEE
+271 GEDPTADLHQLTAEE
-286 MLNGADNRYETPEWF
+286 MLNGADNRYEAPAWF

-307 APLDDSRTRMNR
+307 APLDDSRTRLNR
-319 SAMGSADYLR
+319 SAMASADHLR

-340 VAYGYDRL
+340 VAWGYDRL

-353 SRIVRYLSDGELT
+353 SRIVRYLSDGELA
-366 EELAERARRVDRQ
+366 EELAERARLTDRQ
-379 VGAHLKLLANTER
+379 LAAHVKLLANTER

-406 DFDAATTGTYPNRQQ
+406 DFDAATTGSYPNSQQ
-421 AEAPVHRVE
+421 TEAPTHRVE
-430 NDLSY
+430 NDLNY
-435 IRRSGRRTLTVTSNL
+435 IRRTGRRTLTVTSNL

-455 PQQLDVLREGSAQ
+455 PQQLDVVREGSAQ
-468 HQRLDVDLLRMNH
+468 RQQLDVDLLRMTH

-492 WVFQFKGGVEA
+492 WSFQFKGGIAA
-503 LYRRFD
+503 LCQRFD
-509 TALSGLEGVTAGP
+509 SSLSGLEAETSAP

-544 QRLRLIFALPVDWRW
+544 QRLRLMFALPADWRY

-566 SCPLLWS
+566 SSPLLWS

-584 CWTLS
+584 CWALS
-589 ASGAMGEQGPDDQS
+589 ASGAAGEQGAAEATVYP
-603 IYSVALLRDYR
+603 ATLLRDYR
-614 TLTSGVAS
+614 TLATGAAS
-622 PRITLTRML
+622 PASRPVRML
-631 TTGVDYKNPLSG
+631 TAGANYKNPLSG

-654 SDRPWLATQ
+654 YDLPWLATQ
-663 EFEGDYIVAGQL
+663 DFEGDYIVSGQL
-675 REVNRM
+675 REANRM
-681 RSWSLSSGVSTNIDA
+681 ASWNLSTGLSTHIDA

-701 GVDLAWND
+701 GVDLAWSD
-709 SSLEIRQQGVRMPYR
+709 TRMEVCQQGVRMPYR
-724 SGMLTLSP
+724 SGVLTLSP
-732 RVNLRAARWLNIEYT
+732 RVNLRAARWLNVEYT

-759 AVPTDR
+759 AAPTDR
-765 HTFDQRLQLNL
+765 HAFDQRLQLNF

-789 HYRTQLSDTQNKHLL
+789 HYRTQLSDTRSKHLIL
-804 LVDASVRWKVGE
+804 ADVSLRWKAGL
-816 RWELWASATN
+816 RWEFFASAAN

-842 TSSCRY
+842 SSACRY
-848 AIRPRDLLLGA
+848 AIRPRDLLVGFN
-859 SWRF
+859 WKF